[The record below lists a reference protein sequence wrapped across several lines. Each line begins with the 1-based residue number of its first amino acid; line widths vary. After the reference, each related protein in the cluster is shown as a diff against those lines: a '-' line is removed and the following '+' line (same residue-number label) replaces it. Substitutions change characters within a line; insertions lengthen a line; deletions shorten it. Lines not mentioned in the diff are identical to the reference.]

1 MMADRRISHRRKM
14 MSDSGTERQ
23 PLGEP
28 EDPRDDNP
36 THEPTEDPNITEDPD
51 GTPVENPSGG

>member
-1 MMADRRISHRRKM
+1 M
-14 MSDSGTERQ
+14 MSDSETERQ